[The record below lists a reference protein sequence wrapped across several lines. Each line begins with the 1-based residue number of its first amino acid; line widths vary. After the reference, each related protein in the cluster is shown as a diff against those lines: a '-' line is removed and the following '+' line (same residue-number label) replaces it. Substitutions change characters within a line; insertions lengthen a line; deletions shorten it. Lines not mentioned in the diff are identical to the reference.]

1 MSDDELA
8 TSIKAIRTLRRETNL
23 ALERLPTRN
32 AQRVHDPLHAERKAT
47 NRLLTML
54 VSYVEETGATLR
66 RIEERPI
73 AWPPLARSSGP
84 PSGAAVLGLRCPGRV
99 GDARAVFWM
108 SLFSRV
114 CLPQFHTRR
123 PVHGPTADFDVEDVD
138 TGTR

>member
-73 AWPPLARSSGP
+73 AWPPLSLDFSKRERCIGAENLRKVLCENSFFQIQDGP
-84 PSGAAVLGLRCPGRV
+84 DADRV
-99 GDARAVFWM
+99 
-108 SLFSRV
+108 
-114 CLPQFHTRR
+114 
-123 PVHGPTADFDVEDVD
+123 
-138 TGTR
+138 